1 MRGEGEPHRAPR
13 GGEAVSP
20 RALVVPLAALL
31 ACAAGRATPAA
42 APAAPPATAPATGM
56 PDRVLG
62 LSRVSVFD
70 VPAPPPVKQ
79 NDSAP
84 GELPVLPRPY
94 ALAPPRI
101 PHGIDGFLPITRAQN
116 SCLDCH
122 EVKEKKKGEP
132 TPIPPSH
139 YRDLRR
145 APGLVGEKVSG
156 ARWVC
161 TACHVPRTEA
171 EPLVESQFRP

>member
-1 MRGEGEPHRAPR
+1 MSA
-13 GGEAVSP
+13 
-20 RALVVPLAALL
+20 RALLIPLAALL
-31 ACAAGRATPAA
+31 ACASGRAAPAATPAA
-42 APAAPPATAPATGM
+42 APASAATPSAAPGKA
-56 PDRVLG
+56 DRDLG
-62 LSRVSVFD
+62 LSKASVFE

-101 PHGIDGFLPITRAQN
+101 PHGVDGFLPITRAQN

-132 TPIPPSH
+132 TPIPASH

-145 APGLVGEKVSG
+145 APGVAGEKVSG

-171 EPLVESQFRP
+171 EPLVESRFRP